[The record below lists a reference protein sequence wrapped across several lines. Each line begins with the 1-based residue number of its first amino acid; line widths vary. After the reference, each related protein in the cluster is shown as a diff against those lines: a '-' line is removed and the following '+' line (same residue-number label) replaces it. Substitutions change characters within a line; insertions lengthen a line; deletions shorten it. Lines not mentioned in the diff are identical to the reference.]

1 MAKIKIA
8 ELDINTDALIK
19 ATADVKKEIDSLK
32 QAQKEL
38 TKNGETSSKQFV
50 KNAADLKVLSTEYN
64 SNVKALGAN
73 TQAIV
78 DQTQRT
84 ELISVALGKEV
95 ESIKDARAQNKLL
108 NKLRNEANVTTEEG
122 RIELFNLNKKLDE
135 NNEFIKEN
143 ADAYLQQKINI
154 GNYKDSITE
163 ALGELN
169 LMNGGISG
177 FITRSKEAGGAGNLL
192 KSSLGGAAKGF
203 LGMTKASLAFIATPI
218 GAVLA
223 AIVLAFALVKNAIG
237 RSEEATNKITKIFKT
252 FSGIVSRLLKF
263 LEPLGEF
270 LIDGLVVG
278 FELAGKAAE
287 KALDIISSG
296 LKVLGFD
303 DAAKNVTEFK
313 DEMTKASKAAQTL
326 ADAEAQL
333 QKSQRESRKYN

>member
-1 MAKIKIA
+1 
-8 ELDINTDALIK
+8 
-19 ATADVKKEIDSLK
+19 
-32 QAQKEL
+32 
-38 TKNGETSSKQFV
+38 
-50 KNAADLKVLSTEYN
+50 
-64 SNVKALGAN
+64 
-73 TQAIV
+73 
-78 DQTQRT
+78 
-84 ELISVALGKEV
+84 
-95 ESIKDARAQNKLL
+95 
-108 NKLRNEANVTTEEG
+108 
-122 RIELFNLNKKLDE
+122 
-135 NNEFIKEN
+135 
-143 ADAYLQQKINI
+143 
-154 GNYKDSITE
+154 
-163 ALGELN
+163 
-169 LMNGGISG
+169 MNGGISG

-333 QKSQRESRKYN
+333 QKSQRESRKIQLDFQKDAEKLRQIRDDETKSFAERQKSKQRIRSGIKKTTTRGIKNSTTKFSGC